1 MKIYCDA
8 LKDMWRGPD
17 VKGLIV
23 WRVLLTLNLCR
34 LLLCKYLFVSEDG
47 NIITNNEE
55 KEKKTFGRTLA
66 AAIPFGG
73 FSRRRLSRQDCCNL
87 SMIVNDDIDG

>member
-55 KEKKTFGRTLA
+55 KEKKN
-66 AAIPFGG
+66 I
-73 FSRRRLSRQDCCNL
+73 RQDPRSGDSL
-87 SMIVNDDIDG
+87 RGIFSEKTFATRLL